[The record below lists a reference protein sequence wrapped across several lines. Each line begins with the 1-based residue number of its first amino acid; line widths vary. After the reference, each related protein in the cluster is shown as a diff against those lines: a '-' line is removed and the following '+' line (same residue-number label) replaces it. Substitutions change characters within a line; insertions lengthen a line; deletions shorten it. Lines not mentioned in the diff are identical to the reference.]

1 MAYWL
6 FKTEPDS
13 WSWDQQKA
21 KGAGGQEWDGV
32 RNFQARSHMLAM
44 KKGDRGFFYHTGDEK
59 RVVGIVE
66 VIAEAHPESKDD
78 TGTWKCVDI
87 KAVADVPEP
96 VTLAAIKA
104 EKRLADM
111 VLVKN
116 ARLSV
121 QPVREGEWKLVCEM
135 GKVGGAALR

>member
-6 FKTEPDS
+6 FKTEPES

-66 VIAEAHPESKDD
+66 VIAEGHPESKDD

-121 QPVREGEWKLVCEM
+121 QPVREAEWKLVCEM